1 MFNKSEIE
9 KIYETVICEHDTTL
23 IDSLEYQS
31 IRRKCDSKED
41 KLKELI
47 GKGKFRKF
55 EEFMEDYC
63 ELSELENEYYFTK
76 GFSIANKLRDEA
88 LSK

>member
-9 KIYETVICEHDTTL
+9 KIYESVICEHDTTL
-23 IDSLEYQS
+23 IDSQEYQS
-31 IRRKCDSKED
+31 IWGKCNSKED
-41 KLKELI
+41 RLKELI
-47 GKGKFRKF
+47 GKEKFRKF

-88 LSK
+88 LMK